1 MKTKTLFFLII
12 SFTRVYGQDDSI
24 VIVGRDSIKVNMLK
38 PYLLRKQEDRLLT
51 SNATLNTFF
60 AQKISTYLSATSDL
74 SLRRTYAV
82 WDNTDGRVL
91 VGGTFLP
98 YEASDG
104 FAPALLT
111 AGIKANVKDKFVPL
125 HNKNGINNDIGFC
138 LKGTFLGNGRIYYDE
153 DTSKASQKSQLTKE
167 RLRLSKLLFY
177 DFHEELSKF
186 RIINKESSDLD
197 TLLKS
202 FISDY
207 TNNMRKQFAVKE
219 AEYIEEK
226 KLYNLAFRWWGGVDF
241 YLPITESTYKTIPNF
256 STTSISTNTYRP
268 YEANAT
274 LNFFWRKQ
282 NYRCGPDI
290 WDIFLHEGTTLITA
304 KYSFLINNSINAGI
318 MESNVLDKYII
329 QSTNIDTLF
338 LAKLSSQSVYVGNFE
353 TFVTH
358 RISLRYVWM
367 PTWVGLSGMVE
378 KCWGNGDQKENV
390 NWRIGAPFSIR
401 GEKMKTEINFEVVWQ
416 EVNKKHSFGLSVGL
430 PIGEMIF

>member
-12 SFTRVYGQDDSI
+12 SFTSVYGQNDSI
-24 VIVGRDSIKVNMLK
+24 VIVGRDSIKVNTLK
-38 PYLLRKQEDRLLT
+38 LFLIRNQDRLLT
-51 SNATLNTFF
+51 SNTTLNTFF

-74 SLRRTYAV
+74 SFRRTYAV
-82 WDNTDGRVL
+82 WDNIDGRVL
-91 VGGTFLP
+91 LGGTFSP
-98 YEASDG
+98 YKASDG
-104 FAPALLT
+104 IAPALLT
-111 AGIKANVKDKFVPL
+111 AGIKANVKENFVPL
-125 HNKNGINNDIGFC
+125 HNKNGINNDIGLS
-138 LKGTFLGNGRIYYDE
+138 LKGTFLCGGRIYYDK
-153 DTSKASQKSQLTKE
+153 DTSIASQKSRLRIE
-167 RLRLSKLLFY
+167 RLRINKLLLH

-186 RIINKESSDLD
+186 KIINKESSDLD

-207 TNNMRKQFAVKE
+207 TDNMRKQFAIKE

-226 KLYNLAFRWWGGVDF
+226 ELYNLAFRWWGGVDF
-241 YLPITESTYKTIPNF
+241 YFPVTESTYKTISNIN
-256 STTSISTNTYRP
+256 TTNISTDAYRP
-268 YEANAT
+268 YEANVT
-274 LNFFWRKQ
+274 LNFFWRKK
-282 NYRCGPDI
+282 NYRGGRDI
-290 WDIFLHEGTTLITA
+290 WDILLHEGNTLITT

-318 MESNVLDKYII
+318 MESNVLDKYLI

-378 KCWGNGDQKENV
+378 KCWGNGGQKENV

-401 GEKMKTEINFEVVWQ
+401 GEKKKSEINFEVVWQ